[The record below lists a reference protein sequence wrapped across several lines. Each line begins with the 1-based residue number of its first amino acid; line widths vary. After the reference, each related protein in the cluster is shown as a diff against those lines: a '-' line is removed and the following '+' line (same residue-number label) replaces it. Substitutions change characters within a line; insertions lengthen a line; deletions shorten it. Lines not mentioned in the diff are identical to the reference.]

1 MRHSFSRSPQTNE
14 LSTENRPLN
23 EYVRDNQLTFILQ
36 YRLGYMIS
44 FLLFLCLIE
53 IHLIVVLLFSFLG

>member
-23 EYVRDNQLTFILQ
+23 EYVRDN
-36 YRLGYMIS
+36 
-44 FLLFLCLIE
+44 
-53 IHLIVVLLFSFLG
+53 HLINFYPSVPFGLYDFFFTLLMFD